1 MNKSIFITVI
11 ISCLFLVA
19 ISCSQTNEQEV
30 LNDPL
35 NNFSAAEKA
44 RLSEIIKLFECVAT
58 IDSNPTKEDI
68 RYILNMRED
77 SLMML
82 RDFFENGFE
91 TVSDSVGNLP
101 LSRGHRVDNKKEG
114 NYWSCAIYGEHTSAF
129 AVSNTSMSLLYSY
142 PEFLKILGAR
152 VTSQPKAK
160 FEIEIPQSLYQF
172 NGRPNVEDLIA
183 VVYVSHTL
191 FKGTLTMKGY
201 LMVDPK
207 TGLAYE
213 GGITEF
219 H

>member
-1 MNKSIFITVI
+1 
-11 ISCLFLVA
+11 
-19 ISCSQTNEQEV
+19 
-30 LNDPL
+30 
-35 NNFSAAEKA
+35 
-44 RLSEIIKLFECVAT
+44 
-58 IDSNPTKEDI
+58 
-68 RYILNMRED
+68 MRED

-91 TVSDSVGNLP
+91 TMNDSVGILP
-101 LSRGHRVDNKKEG
+101 LSRGHRVDNRKDG
-114 NYWSCAIYGEHTSAF
+114 NYWSCVIYGEHTSAF

-142 PEFLKILGAR
+142 PEFLKILGVR
-152 VTSQPKAK
+152 VTSQPKAN
-160 FEIEIPQSLYQF
+160 FEIQIPQSLYRF
-172 NGRPNVEDLIA
+172 NSGPNIEDLRA

-191 FKGTLTMKGY
+191 YKGTLIMKGY